1 MSMFVAALIFVV
13 LLTVAIACLMWAIG
27 APWPIRDPALLA
39 RTVIGRPGVTRVPK
53 LASLAVAIL
62 ALAAGILA
70 LSLADHTAG
79 DWWLTLIGVLLA
91 AIFFGRGALGYTEG
105 WRARFSE
112 QPFATLDRKNYS
124 PLCIALGVGFLL
136 LVIMRLI

>member
-27 APWPIRDPALLA
+27 APWPIRDPAVLA
-39 RTVIGRPGVTRVPK
+39 RTVIGRPGVTRLPK